1 MAFSPAATLRR
12 DDFPPE
18 PLARSSVFA
27 AVAATSALELLMSST
42 SPDHLD
48 QFNRLVDIIAR
59 LRDPER
65 GCPWDR
71 VQTHHSL
78 RRFLLEETAEYL
90 DAVESGDHQAMC
102 DELGDILLQVVL
114 NAQIAAE
121 NGHFNMADV
130 ARSEADKMLR
140 RHPHVFAPEETT
152 AATSE
157 TALRRQW
164 DDIKKREQAG
174 RQPRSALDGVP
185 RCLPAL
191 ARAQKMLSKAGQAG
205 FEWPDFDAALAKVDE
220 ELAEVRAAAASDDQD
235 ALAEELGDL
244 LFTIVNLC
252 RWQQLQA
259 EDVLQD
265 TIGKFRQRFTR
276 LEKTLADQGLSS
288 ATATRE
294 ELQQAW
300 EAAKMMEEKP

>member
-1 MAFSPAATLRR
+1 MSSSSPAQPDQVSR
-12 DDFPPE
+12 
-18 PLARSSVFA
+18 
-27 AVAATSALELLMSST
+27 LL
-42 SPDHLD
+42 
-48 QFNRLVDIIAR
+48 DIIAR
-59 LRDPER
+59 LRDPEH

-71 VQTHHSL
+71 AQTHLSL

-90 DAVESGDHQAMC
+90 DAVEADDHEAMC

-121 NGHFNMADV
+121 SGLFTMADV

-140 RHPHVFAPEETT
+140 RHPHVFAAEGTT
-152 AATSE
+152 APASE

-164 DDIKKREQAG
+164 DDIKKRERAG
-174 RQPRSALDGVP
+174 GQPRSALDGVP
-185 RCLPAL
+185 RNLPAL
-191 ARAQKMLSKAGQAG
+191 ARAQKTIAKAGQAG

-220 ELAEVRAAAASDDQD
+220 ELAEVRAAAAGGDRD

-244 LFTIVNLC
+244 LFTVVNLC

-265 TIGKFRQRFTR
+265 AIAKFRRRFTR
-276 LEKTLADQGLSS
+276 LEKALADQGLSP
-288 ATATRE
+288 ATSTQDDLR
-294 ELQQAW
+294 QAW
-300 EAAKMMEEKP
+300 DAAKVLDEKP